1 MEQKNSGSFQ
11 SNAINICKIMLLLTV
26 IVAILPATF
35 AVKCYTCSWSPKD
48 APNRTVM
55 CNDEFFEGNAI
66 AISECENGCQTYF
79 HMDRNGLVEQVRR
92 SCLQV
97 GDEVTGNCVSEEN
110 KAFSSKRCTCNY
122 NLCNMASSFYAASST
137 VLLFIA
143 IFVLQ
148 ILNHV

>member
-1 MEQKNSGSFQ
+1 
-11 SNAINICKIMLLLTV
+11 MLLLTV
-26 IVAILPATF
+26 IIAILPATF

-79 HMDRNGLVEQVRR
+79 HMDRNGAVEQVRR

-110 KAFSSKRCTCNY
+110 KAFSSKRCTCSY
-122 NLCNMASSFYAASST
+122 NLCNTASSFNAVSST
-137 VLLFIA
+137 VFLFIA

-148 ILNHV
+148 ILNRV